1 MKNGVAERVM
11 PEIGIFS
18 MKINV
23 VLNGILDEKKTSQ
36 TDISTN
42 KAEVD

>member
-1 MKNGVAERVM
+1 MKRKEMKNGVAERVM

-23 VLNGILDEKKTSQ
+23 VLNGILDEKKNFS
-36 TDISTN
+36 N
-42 KAEVD
+42 RHFN